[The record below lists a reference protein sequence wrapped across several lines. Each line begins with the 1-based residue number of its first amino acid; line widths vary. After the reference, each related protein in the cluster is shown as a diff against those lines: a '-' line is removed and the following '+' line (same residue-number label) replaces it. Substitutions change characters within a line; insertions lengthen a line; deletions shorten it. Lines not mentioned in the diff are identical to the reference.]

1 MPWPWILG
9 AIIGAGAKWAY
20 DEWFKE
26 DKKNSYKEYSPP
38 PKKKLYL
45 LYGLSGA
52 GKTELRN
59 VLIDREFKGPYQ
71 ATSQPDIHERGNF
84 GLIDCTG
91 INHSLNNE
99 FIQTKI
105 NDYDECF
112 LVYVFSAT
120 QYLKEPEMAQEIK
133 AELGACTKMMPSIG
147 VEKVF
152 ALGTHSPSAQYKDY
166 VPSQD
171 EHERIIQELQ
181 SLALVRIFELK
192 ESPYSQIERFLG
204 IS

>member
-1 MPWPWILG
+1 MLPLLAG
-9 AIIGAGAKWAY
+9 VAIGVGAKWVY
-20 DEWFKE
+20 DEFIKE
-26 DKKNSYKEYSPP
+26 DKKDSYKEYSPP

-112 LVYVFSAT
+112 LVYVFSAV
-120 QYLKEPEMAQEIK
+120 QYLKEPEIAKKIEVDFGVYVKMAVNV
-133 AELGACTKMMPSIG
+133 GAK
-147 VEKVF
+147 KVF

-171 EHERIIQELQ
+171 GHGRIIQELQ
-181 SLALVRIFELK
+181 SLALVQIFELK

>member
-1 MPWPWILG
+1 MLPLLAG
-9 AIIGAGAKWAY
+9 VAIGVGAKWVY
-20 DEWFKE
+20 DEFIKE
-26 DKKNSYKEYSPP
+26 DKKDSRKEDSPP

-71 ATSQPDIHERGNF
+71 ATNQPDIHRRGNF
-84 GLIDCTG
+84 GLVDCTG

-105 NDYDECF
+105 KDYDECF

-120 QYLKEPEMAQEIK
+120 QYLKEPEIAKKIKVDFGVYAKMAVEV
-133 AELGACTKMMPSIG
+133 GAK
-147 VEKVF
+147 KVF

-171 EHERIIQELQ
+171 EHGHIIQELQ
-181 SLALVRIFELK
+181 NLALVQIFELK

>member
-1 MPWPWILG
+1 MLPLLAG
-9 AIIGAGAKWAY
+9 VAIGVGAKWVY
-20 DEWFKE
+20 DEFIKE
-26 DKKNSYKEYSPP
+26 DKKDSYKEYSPP

-52 GKTELRN
+52 GKTGLRN

-105 NDYDECF
+105 NDYDEC
-112 LVYVFSAT
+112 LVIYVFSAV
-120 QYLKEPEMAQEIK
+120 QYLKEPEIAQEIK
-133 AELGACTKMMPSIG
+133 AGLEVYIKMMPSIG

-152 ALGTHSPSAQYKDY
+152 ALGTHSPSAQHKDY

-171 EHERIIQELQ
+171 EHGRIIQELQ

>member
-1 MPWPWILG
+1 MPLLAG
-9 AIIGAGAKWAY
+9 VAIGVGAKWVY
-20 DEWFKE
+20 DEFFKE
-26 DKKNSYKEYSPP
+26 DEKDSRKEDSPP

-45 LYGLSGA
+45 LYGLSGT

-59 VLIDREFKGPYQ
+59 VLIDREFKGTPPTTQ
-71 ATSQPDIHERGNF
+71 QPDMHERGNF

-91 INHSLNNE
+91 TNHSLNNE
-99 FIQTKI
+99 FIQTNTK
-105 NDYDECF
+105 DFDECF
-112 LVYVFSAT
+112 VVYVFSAA
-120 QYLKEPEMAQEIK
+120 QYLKEPEIAQEIK
-133 AELGACTKMMPSIG
+133 DRLGIYTKMMPSIG

-152 ALGTHSPSAQYKDY
+152 ALGTHSPSMQHKSY

-171 EHERIIQELQ
+171 EHGHIIQELQ
-181 SLALVRIFELK
+181 NLALVRIFELK